1 MLDCLDHGCYSE
13 DQGRKLQLDDKTVV
27 ELDIV
32 SEEPAEEIEI
42 QQWLMSMIR
51 KVFFKLYW

>member
-1 MLDCLDHGCYSE
+1 VIDGHGCYE
-13 DQGRKLQLDDKTVV
+13 NQEKKLQLDDKTEVQ
-27 ELDIV
+27 LDII

-51 KVFFKLYW
+51 KVIFIVCFFI